1 MNRRVR
7 NNLTVTFFFF
17 ALLLFLLGAMAGCG
31 KKDPGNGSNG
41 KSDAVP
47 VNVVEVKP
55 GRLSISHDFVGNIK
69 AEYEAEVY
77 PKVSGKI
84 MEKVKNE
91 GDRVD
96 KDEPLMYIDRDEVGL
111 KFEKAPVQSPI
122 KGVVGLLYTDVGQ
135 RVQPTTPVAYVV
147 DMEKVK
153 INIDVPEKT
162 IAEIKIGQDAE
173 VKVDSYADKVFIGK
187 MNRIS
192 PVLDPMTRTS
202 SAEIIVDNKEGFL
215 KPGMFS
221 RVSIVTRVVE
231 NVDIVIKEAVIGK
244 EPDTFVY
251 VVKDNKAIKKKIE
264 LGLKQNNMI
273 EVRSGLQTGDR
284 VVVVGQQKLYENAP
298 VIVELFDMTAD
309 DKAIGD

>member
-1 MNRRVR
+1 MNRRAR

-17 ALLLFLLGAMAGCG
+17 ALLLFLLGVMAGCG
-31 KKDPGNGSNG
+31 KKNPGNGSNG

-91 GDRVD
+91 GDRVE

-122 KGVVGLLYTDVGQ
+122 KGVVGLVYADVGQ
-135 RVQPTTPVAYVV
+135 RVQPTAPVAYVV

-162 IAEIKIGQDAE
+162 IGEIRFGQDAE
-173 VKVDSYADKVFIGK
+173 VRVDTYPDKVFIGK
-187 MNRIS
+187 ITRIS

-202 SAEIIVDNKEGFL
+202 SAEVSVDNKEGLL
-215 KPGMFS
+215 KPGMFA
-221 RVSIVTRVVE
+221 RVSIVTHVSE
-231 NVDIVIKEAVIGK
+231 NVDVVMKEAVIGK

-251 VVKDNKAIKKKIE
+251 VIKDNKAMKKKIE
-264 LGLKQNNMI
+264 LGLKQDNLI
-273 EVRSGLQTGDR
+273 EVKSGLQTGDQ
-284 VVVVGQQKLYENAP
+284 VVVIGQQKLYENAP
-298 VIVELFDMTAD
+298 VVIEPFDMRTV